1 MSVVDNNGEWNQLHR
16 SLVGVSVTA
25 CMGPQSRCC
34 NVFYVRPAGKQTCPP
49 EKFDCAG
56 STNKCVSLSWRCDGE
71 KDCENGAD
79 EEDCASGEFVIVFW
93 WGDLVPTAAAGI
105 VWEGMTQR
113 VTGIMGAIFFH
124 FRVGFHPFWSRSS
137 SGDGKAQRGT
147 LRIISGIWSE
157 GWVVSQLPST
167 TKSPLMRSDFWFGM
181 SHIWHVLY
189 CHCILNLKSLAFLP
203 KGHQTWHHLLASQ

>member
-25 CMGPQSRCC
+25 CMWPQYCS
-34 NVFYVRPAGKQTCPP
+34 VFYVHPTGKQTCPP

-93 WGDLVPTAAAGI
+93 WGDLVPTVAVAI
-105 VWEGMTQR
+105 VRERMTQC
-113 VTGIMGAIFFH
+113 VTVSREQYFSIFALAFIPSDPVH
-124 FRVGFHPFWSRSS
+124 RQETVKH
-137 SGDGKAQRGT
+137 SGE
-147 LRIISGIWSE
+147 LSG
-157 GWVVSQLPST
+157 G
-167 TKSPLMRSDFWFGM
+167 
-181 SHIWHVLY
+181 Y
-189 CHCILNLKSLAFLP
+189 CHCILNLKALAFLP
-203 KGHQTWHHLLASQ
+203 QGHQTWHHLLASQ